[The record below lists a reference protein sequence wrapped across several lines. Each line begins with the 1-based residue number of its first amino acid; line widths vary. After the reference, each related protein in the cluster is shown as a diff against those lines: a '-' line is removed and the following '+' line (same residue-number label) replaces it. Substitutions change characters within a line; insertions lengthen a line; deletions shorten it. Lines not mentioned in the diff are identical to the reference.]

1 MNKMIFV
8 LLICLIVINPLKA
21 LDKNFQKYSYV
32 EIKTDKKEVYDDGQF
47 RNVYLA
53 FEIYNLNNE
62 KIIGVG
68 ESLDTPATVKLE
80 QGEYFIRCKNLSGET
95 IERKIKVE
103 ESYLL
108 SVEIN

>member
-1 MNKMIFV
+1 MRKLFFV
-8 LLICLIVINPLKA
+8 FLISLITFNFVQA
-21 LDKNFQKYSYV
+21 SDKNFKKYSYL
-32 EIKTDKKEVYDDGQF
+32 EIKTDKKEVYDDGRF
-47 RNVYLA
+47 RTVYLP
-53 FEIYNLNNE
+53 FEIYNLENE

-80 QGEYFIRCKNLSGET
+80 QGEYMIRCKNLSGEK